1 MAYSTV
7 PKMRRDGKITLKD
20 GAGSPETLEVA
31 YEEGNFT
38 FTPTKAAQ
46 VIIRDIHAITNVR
59 RGDEEPAASGSFSI
73 FLREFTDSAQA
84 GSVLDFVNKTGHY
97 ASNISTGASGTPQI
111 EEYCIDIEY
120 TVEGT
125 DLGDDADHTA
135 TITKCIC
142 DVVYTEGDPSTL
154 AINFVSFGSL
164 SYTGPS

>member
-1 MAYSTV
+1 MGYSTV

-20 GAGSPETLEVA
+20 GTGTPVTLEVA

-46 VIIRDIHAITNVR
+46 VIIRDRHSITNVR

-73 FLREFTDSAQA
+73 FLREFTDSTNL
-84 GSVLDFVNKTGHY
+84 GCVLDFVNKTGGY
-97 ASNISTGASGTPQI
+97 AANVSSGASGTPQI

-120 TVEGT
+120 EIEGT
-125 DLGDDADHTA
+125 DLGDDADHKA
-135 TITKCIC
+135 TISKCIC
-142 DVVYTEGDPSTL
+142 DVVFTEGDPSTL

-164 SYTGPS
+164 TYTGPS